1 MSDKTAEPSDDNPS
15 YIDSLLAYLGD
26 RDPLDA
32 FAETPD
38 ALRAATTGLSDT
50 QLQTPEA
57 PDKWSVLNVVQ
68 HLGHTELA
76 VGLRYRLV
84 LSEEAPAL
92 QAMDQDHWVDALY
105 PDDVSLEEALEDFAT
120 LRVVN
125 LRLLRRVTG
134 SQWQRHGIHN
144 ERGKETLAFM
154 VRLYAAHDG
163 YHLHQIQ
170 RILDAQG

>member
-1 MSDKTAEPSDDNPS
+1 MHEERRTHSGDNPS

-26 RDPLDA
+26 RDPLES
-32 FAETPD
+32 FAETPAD
-38 ALRAATTGLSDT
+38 LRNATSGLSET

-68 HLGHTELA
+68 HLGHSELA
-76 VGLRYRLV
+76 VGLRYRMV
-84 LSEEAPAL
+84 LSEVAPPL
-92 QAMDQDHWVDALY
+92 HAMDQDHWVD
-105 PDDVSLEEALEDFAT
+105 VSLAEALEDFDA
-120 LRVVN
+120 LRAVN

-134 SQWQRHGIHN
+134 SQWQRHGVHN

-154 VRLYAAHDG
+154 VRLYAAHDR